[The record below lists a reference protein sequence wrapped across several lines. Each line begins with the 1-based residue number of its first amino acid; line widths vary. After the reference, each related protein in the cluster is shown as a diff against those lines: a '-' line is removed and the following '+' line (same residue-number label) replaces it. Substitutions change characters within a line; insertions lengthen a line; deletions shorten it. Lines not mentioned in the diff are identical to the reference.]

1 MTNIRAFIAIDLP
14 GNILKEI
21 KNIQKKLP
29 MFTGKKTEPENLHL
43 TLKFLGNVDEKV
55 LSNVK
60 KRLREIKLK
69 SFETQINKIGFFDN
83 QKSRN
88 YNRQIIVWLHMTDC
102 NELQKNVDNVL
113 NRLFEKERRFM
124 SHLTIARIKYVK
136 NKTKF
141 FKELG
146 KIKIPQTL
154 NFPVKNFK
162 LKESALSRKG
172 PVYEDL
178 ETYLLEQ

>member
-1 MTNIRAFIAIDLP
+1 
-14 GNILKEI
+14 
-21 KNIQKKLP
+21 
-29 MFTGKKTEPENLHL
+29 
-43 TLKFLGNVDEKV
+43 
-55 LSNVK
+55 
-60 KRLREIKLK
+60 
-69 SFETQINKIGFFDN
+69 
-83 QKSRN
+83 
-88 YNRQIIVWLHMTDC
+88 MTDC

-178 ETYLLEQ
+178 ETYLLE